1 MSNVNSILIIGLGMI
16 GSSIALSSKSKGL
29 KVHGFDLDSSIND
42 IAIKDNIIDKSA
54 ESLEEINSQEY
65 INDIDLVVIAV
76 PPKQTLDVI
85 LNLDQIWNSKTT
97 ITDTSS
103 VKNHI
108 KLDDKVTNIVL
119 SHPIAGSDKSG
130 LSAADKNLFTNRK
143 NVLCN
148 PFEADK
154 EHIERVEIFWRDALQ
169 MRTSIMSV
177 SEHDLIF
184 AMTSHLPHLISYALI
199 DSIRL
204 SPTQVSDNAGGGL
217 KEFLRLSGS
226 NPEMWRDIFILN
238 RVDLIKALAG
248 MQVSLNN
255 LLELI
260 TESKEIPDVFSH
272 LEMLKDELD
281 EIKSFK
287 EDKF

>member
-1 MSNVNSILIIGLGMI
+1 MSSNVEKILIIGLGMI
-16 GSSIALSSKSKGL
+16 GSSIALSSKSKGI
-29 KVHGFDLDSSIND
+29 KVFGFDSCADTTAIALD
-42 IAIKDNIIDKSA
+42 KKIIDQ
-54 ESLEEINSQEY
+54 SLEHFDKIVDENFIN
-65 INDIDLVVIAV
+65 NIDLVILAV
-76 PPKQTLDVI
+76 PPKQTLDV
-85 LNLDQIWNSKTT
+85 LNQLKDIWNTEIT

-108 KLDDKVTNIVL
+108 KLEDVKNIVL

-130 LSAADKNLFTNRK
+130 LEAADPELFLNMKNILCDPFHANRDH
-143 NVLCN
+143 
-148 PFEADK
+148 FEK
-154 EHIERVEIFWRDALQ
+154 VENFWKYALQ
-169 MRTSIMSV
+169 MKTSLMTV

-184 AMTSHLPHLISYALI
+184 AMTSHLPHLVSYALI

-204 SPTQVSDNAGGGL
+204 SSSKVGDNAGGGL

-226 NPEMWRDIFILN
+226 NTKMWRDIFMLN

-255 LLELI
+255 ILELI
-260 TESKEIPDVFSH
+260 TETKQIPDIFSH
-272 LEMLKDELD
+272 HEMLKKELD

-287 EDKF
+287 ENKF

>member
-29 KVHGFDLDSSIND
+29 KVSGFDLDVSIND
-42 IAIKDNIIDKSA
+42 IALKDNIIDNSA

-65 INDIDLVVIAV
+65 IKDIDLVVIAV

-85 LNLDQIWNSKTT
+85 LNLDQIWNTKTT

-108 KLDDKVTNIVL
+108 KLEDKVSNIVL

-130 LSAADKNLFTNRK
+130 LNAADENLFTNRK
-143 NVLCN
+143 NVICN

-154 EHIERVEIFWRDALQ
+154 DHIDRVETFWRDALQ
-169 MRTSIMSV
+169 MRTSVMSV

-199 DSIRL
+199 DSLDYHIKLRY
-204 SPTQVSDNAGGGL
+204 VGGGL
-217 KEFLRLSGS
+217 KILRLS
-226 NPEMWRDIFILN
+226 
-238 RVDLIKALAG
+238 V
-248 MQVSLNN
+248 
-255 LLELI
+255 
-260 TESKEIPDVFSH
+260 
-272 LEMLKDELD
+272 
-281 EIKSFK
+281 
-287 EDKF
+287 

>member
-1 MSNVNSILIIGLGMI
+1 MNLNVNSLLIIGLGMI
-16 GSSIALSSKSKGL
+16 GSSIALSSKSKGIKVYGIDL
-29 KVHGFDLDSSIND
+29 KKSISD
-42 IAIKDNIIDKSA
+42 KALKKEIVDEII
-54 ESLEEINSQEY
+54 ESID
-65 INDIDLVVIAV
+65 DIDSNKIDLIIISV
-76 PPKQTLDVI
+76 PPKETLDLI
-85 LNLDQIWNSKTT
+85 NQLEFLWNTNIT
-97 ITDTSS
+97 ITETSS

-108 KLDDKVTNIVL
+108 KIENISNLIL

-130 LSAADKNLFTNRK
+130 LDAADKNLFLNKK
-143 NVLCN
+143 NVVCD
-148 PFEADK
+148 PFNADK
-154 EHIERVEIFWRDALQ
+154 DHLERVEIFWKDALQ
-169 MRTSIMSV
+169 MRVSHMTV

-204 SPTQVSDNAGGGL
+204 SSSQVGDNAGGGL

-226 NPEMWRDIFILN
+226 NPQMWRDIFILN

-260 TESKEIPDVFSH
+260 TESKEIPDIFSH
-272 LEMLKDELD
+272 LEILKEELE

-287 EDKF
+287 EDNF

>member
-1 MSNVNSILIIGLGMI
+1 MSINANNILIIGLGMI
-16 GSSIALSSKSKGL
+16 GSSIALACKSKGINV
-29 KVHGFDLDSSIND
+29 KGFDLDKSVYQGALKNNVIDESVEFLENINT
-42 IAIKDNIIDKSA
+42 
-54 ESLEEINSQEY
+54 LEFVS
-65 INDIDLVVIAV
+65 DIDLIVIAV

-85 LNLDQIWNSKTT
+85 NKLDLIWNTETT

-108 KLDDKVTNIVL
+108 KLANVNNFVL

-130 LSAADKNLFTNRK
+130 LSAADLNLFNNKK
-143 NVLCN
+143 NVICN
-148 PFEADK
+148 PFNADQM
-154 EHIERVEIFWRDALQ
+154 HLDRVENFWRGALN
-169 MRTSIMSV
+169 MNISYMSV

-184 AMTSHLPHLISYALI
+184 AMTSHLPHLVSYALI

-204 SPTQVSDNAGGGL
+204 SPIDVADNAGGGL

-226 NPEMWRDIFILN
+226 NPEMWRDIFTLN

-260 TESKEIPDVFSH
+260 TEAKEIPDVLSH
-272 LEMLKDELD
+272 LEILKDELN

>member
-1 MSNVNSILIIGLGMI
+1 MSLNVDNILIIGLGMI
-16 GSSIALSSKSKGL
+16 GSSIALASKSKGIY
-29 KVHGFDLDSSIND
+29 VTGFDLDDETLKKAINE
-42 IAIKDNIIDKSA
+42 KIIDSKI
-54 ESLEEINSQEY
+54 ESIEKINQK
-65 INDIDLVVIAV
+65 DTDLVILAV
-76 PPKQTLDVI
+76 PPNKTLE
-85 LNLDQIWNSKTT
+85 LLKSLDYLWNTT
-97 ITDTSS
+97 TSITDTAS

-108 KLDDKVTNIVL
+108 KLKDVNNIVL

-130 LSAADKNLFTNRK
+130 IDALDNNLFIEKK
-143 NVLCN
+143 NILCN
-148 PFEADK
+148 PFNASD
-154 EHIERVEIFWRDALQ
+154 EHIKKVENFWVNALNMRVEMMTVA
-169 MRTSIMSV
+169 
-177 SEHDLIF
+177 EHDLIF
-184 AMTSHLPHLISYALI
+184 AMTSHLPHLVSYALI

-204 SPTQVSDNAGGGL
+204 SNSKVKGNSGGGL

-260 TESKEIPDVFSH
+260 TETKQIPDIFSH
-272 LEMLKDELD
+272 DEMLKNELK

>member
-1 MSNVNSILIIGLGMI
+1 MNINVEKILIIGLGMI
-16 GSSIALSSKSKGL
+16 GSSIALASKSKGISVL
-29 KVHGFDLDSSIND
+29 GFDKSTKLLNK
-42 IAIKDNIIDKSA
+42 AIEKNIIDQDIKSV
-54 ESLEEINSQEY
+54 EEINSPKFAKE
-65 INDIDLVVIAV
+65 IDLIIVAV
-76 PPKQTLDVI
+76 PPKQTLDVFNQ
-85 LNLDQIWNSKTT
+85 LKDIWNTEVT

-108 KLDDKVTNIVL
+108 KLDNVSNIVL
-119 SHPIAGSDKSG
+119 SHPIAGSDQSG
-130 LSAADKNLFTNRK
+130 LEAANAKLFFNKK

-148 PFEADK
+148 PFNSGKGHYEKVDN
-154 EHIERVEIFWRDALQ
+154 FWKNALQ
-169 MRTSIMSV
+169 MKTTLMSV
-177 SEHDLIF
+177 NEHDLVF
-184 AMTSHLPHLISYALI
+184 AITSHLPHLVSYALI

-204 SPTQVSDNAGGGL
+204 SSHDVEDNAGGGL

-226 NPEMWRDIFILN
+226 NSEMWRDIFVLN

-260 TESKEIPDVFSH
+260 TETKQIPDIFSH
-272 LEMLKDELD
+272 LEMLQKELD

>member
-29 KVHGFDLDSSIND
+29 KVSGFDLDASIND
-42 IAIKDNIIDKSA
+42 LALKDNIIDNSA
-54 ESLEEINSQEY
+54 ESLGEINSQEY
-65 INDIDLVVIAV
+65 IKDIDLVVIAV

-85 LNLDQIWNSKTT
+85 LNLDQIWNTKTT

-108 KLDDKVTNIVL
+108 KLDDKVSNIVL

-130 LSAADKNLFTNRK
+130 LVAADKNLFTNRK

-154 EHIERVEIFWRDALQ
+154 DHIEKVETFWRDALQ
-169 MRTSIMSV
+169 MRTSVMSV

-204 SPTQVSDNAGGGL
+204 SPTQVGDNAGGGL

-226 NPEMWRDIFILN
+226 NSEMWRDVFILN

>member
-29 KVHGFDLDSSIND
+29 KVSGFDLDASINN
-42 IAIKDNIIDKSA
+42 IALKDNIIDNSA

-65 INDIDLVVIAV
+65 IKDIDLVVIAV

-85 LNLDQIWNSKTT
+85 LNLDQIWNTKTT

-108 KLDDKVTNIVL
+108 KLDDKVSNIVL

-130 LSAADKNLFTNRK
+130 LNAADKNLFINRK
-143 NVLCN
+143 SVICN

-154 EHIERVEIFWRDALQ
+154 DHIDRVETFWRDALQ
-169 MRTSIMSV
+169 MRTSVMSV

-184 AMTSHLPHLISYALI
+184 AITSHLPHLISYALI

-204 SPTQVSDNAGGGL
+204 SPTQVGDNAGGGL

-226 NPEMWRDIFILN
+226 NSEMWRDVFILN

>member
-1 MSNVNSILIIGLGMI
+1 MNSNVNNILIIGLGMI
-16 GSSIALSSKSKGL
+16 GSSIALSSKAKGI
-29 KVHGFDLDSSIND
+29 KIYGFDQDKSIAEE
-42 IAIKDNIIDKSA
+42 AIKKCVIDEVVKSFDEGDLNESFNEVDLII
-54 ESLEEINSQEY
+54 
-65 INDIDLVVIAV
+65 IAV

-85 LNLDQIWNSKTT
+85 NNLEMFWNTNIT

-108 KLDDKVTNIVL
+108 KVEDVSNIVL

-130 LSAADKNLFTNRK
+130 LDAADKNLFTNKK
-143 NVLCN
+143 NVICD
-148 PFEADK
+148 PFQAGK
-154 EHIERVEIFWRDALQ
+154 EHLERVEIFWKDALQ
-169 MRTSIMSV
+169 MRVSYMSV

-204 SPTQVSDNAGGGL
+204 TSSKVSDNAGGGL

-226 NPEMWRDIFILN
+226 NPQMWRDIFILN
-238 RVDLIKALAG
+238 RVDIIKALAG

-260 TESKEIPDVFSH
+260 TESKEIPDIFSH
-272 LEMLKDELD
+272 LELLKEELE

-287 EDKF
+287 EENF

>member
-29 KVHGFDLDSSIND
+29 KVSGFDLDPSVND
-42 IAIKDNIIDKSA
+42 IALKDNIIDNSA

-65 INDIDLVVIAV
+65 IKDIDLVVIAV

-85 LNLDQIWNSKTT
+85 LNLDQIWNTKTT

-108 KLDDKVTNIVL
+108 KLDDQVSNIVL

-130 LSAADKNLFTNRK
+130 PNAADKNLFTNRK
-143 NVLCN
+143 NVICN
-148 PFEADK
+148 PFGADK
-154 EHIERVEIFWRDALQ
+154 EHIDRVETFWRDALQ
-169 MRTSIMSV
+169 MRTSIMPV

-204 SPTQVSDNAGGGL
+204 SPTQVGDNAGGGL

>member
-1 MSNVNSILIIGLGMI
+1 MNINASTILIVGLGMI
-16 GSSIALSSKSKGL
+16 GSSIALACKSKGIHV
-29 KVHGFDLDSSIND
+29 KAFD
-42 IAIKDNIIDKSA
+42 IDKSVYKDA
-54 ESLEEINSQEY
+54 LKNNVIDESVEFFENINSLEFVS
-65 INDIDLVVIAV
+65 DIDLIVVAV
-76 PPKQTLDVI
+76 PPKQTLEVI
-85 LNLDQIWNSKTT
+85 NKLDLIWNTGTT

-108 KLDDKVTNIVL
+108 KLENVNNIVL

-130 LSAADKNLFTNRK
+130 LSAADPNLFNNKK
-143 NVLCN
+143 NAICN
-148 PFEADK
+148 PFNADRI
-154 EHIERVEIFWRDALQ
+154 HIDRVENFWKGALN
-169 MRTSIMSV
+169 MKISYMSV

-184 AMTSHLPHLISYALI
+184 AMTSHLPHLVSYALI

-204 SPTQVSDNAGGGL
+204 STLDVADNAGGGL

-226 NPEMWRDIFILN
+226 NPEMWRDIFTLN

-248 MQVSLNN
+248 MQISLNN

-260 TESKEIPDVFSH
+260 TEAKEIPDVLSH
-272 LEMLKDELD
+272 LEILKDELN

>member
-1 MSNVNSILIIGLGMI
+1 MNLNVNSILIIGLGMI
-16 GSSIALSSKSKGL
+16 GSSIALSSKSKGIKVYGIDL
-29 KVHGFDLDSSIND
+29 KKSISD
-42 IAIKDNIIDKSA
+42 KALKKEIVDEII
-54 ESLEEINSQEY
+54 ESID
-65 INDIDLVVIAV
+65 DIDSNKIDLIIISV
-76 PPKQTLDVI
+76 PPKETLDLI
-85 LNLDQIWNSKTT
+85 NQLEFLWNTNIT
-97 ITDTSS
+97 ITETSS

-108 KLDDKVTNIVL
+108 KIENISNLVL

-130 LSAADKNLFTNRK
+130 LDAADKNLFLNKK
-143 NVLCN
+143 NIVCD
-148 PFEADK
+148 PFNADK
-154 EHIERVEIFWRDALQ
+154 DHLERVEIFWKDALQ
-169 MRTSIMSV
+169 MRVSHMTV
-177 SEHDLIF
+177 SEHDFIF

-204 SPTQVSDNAGGGL
+204 SSSQVGDNAGGGL

-226 NPEMWRDIFILN
+226 NPQMWRDIFILN

-260 TESKEIPDVFSH
+260 TESKEIPDIFSH
-272 LEMLKDELD
+272 LEILKEELE

-287 EDKF
+287 EDNF

>member
-1 MSNVNSILIIGLGMI
+1 MNSNVNNILIIGLGMI
-16 GSSIALSSKSKGL
+16 GSSIALSSKAKGI
-29 KVHGFDLDSSIND
+29 KIYGFDQDKSIAEE
-42 IAIKDNIIDKSA
+42 AIKKCVIDEVVESFDERDLNEFSNEVDLII
-54 ESLEEINSQEY
+54 
-65 INDIDLVVIAV
+65 IAV

-85 LNLDQIWNSKTT
+85 NNLEMFWNTNIT

-108 KLDDKVTNIVL
+108 KVEDVSNIVL

-130 LSAADKNLFTNRK
+130 LDAADKNLFTNKK
-143 NVLCN
+143 NVICD
-148 PFEADK
+148 PFQAGK
-154 EHIERVEIFWRDALQ
+154 EHLERVEIFWKDALQ
-169 MRTSIMSV
+169 MRVSYMSV

-204 SPTQVSDNAGGGL
+204 SSSKVSDNAGGGL

-226 NPEMWRDIFILN
+226 NPQMWRDIFILN
-238 RVDLIKALAG
+238 RVDIIKALAG

-260 TESKEIPDVFSH
+260 TESKEIPDIFSH
-272 LEMLKDELD
+272 LELLKEELE

-287 EDKF
+287 EENF

>member
-29 KVHGFDLDSSIND
+29 KVSGFDLDASIND
-42 IAIKDNIIDKSA
+42 LALKDNIIDNSA

-65 INDIDLVVIAV
+65 IKDIDLVVIAV

-85 LNLDQIWNSKTT
+85 LNLDQIWNTKTT

-108 KLDDKVTNIVL
+108 KLDDKVSNIVL

-130 LSAADKNLFTNRK
+130 LNAADKNLFTNRK
-143 NVLCN
+143 NVICN
-148 PFEADK
+148 PFDADK
-154 EHIERVEIFWRDALQ
+154 DHIDRVETFWRDALQ
-169 MRTSIMSV
+169 MRTSVMSV

-204 SPTQVSDNAGGGL
+204 SPTQVGDNAGGGL

-226 NPEMWRDIFILN
+226 NSEMWRDVFILN

-260 TESKEIPDVFSH
+260 TESREIPDVFSH

>member
-1 MSNVNSILIIGLGMI
+1 MSINANNILIIGLGMI
-16 GSSIALSSKSKGL
+16 GSSIALACKSKGINV
-29 KVHGFDLDSSIND
+29 KGFDLDKSVYQGALKNNVIDESVEFLENINT
-42 IAIKDNIIDKSA
+42 
-54 ESLEEINSQEY
+54 LEFVS
-65 INDIDLVVIAV
+65 DIDLIVIAV

-85 LNLDQIWNSKTT
+85 NKLDLIWNTETT

-108 KLDDKVTNIVL
+108 KLANVNNFVL
-119 SHPIAGSDKSG
+119 SHPIASSDKSG
-130 LSAADKNLFTNRK
+130 LSAADLNLFNNKK
-143 NVLCN
+143 NVICN
-148 PFEADK
+148 PFNADQM
-154 EHIERVEIFWRDALQ
+154 HLDRVENFWRGALN
-169 MRTSIMSV
+169 MNISYMSV

-184 AMTSHLPHLISYALI
+184 AMTSHLPHLVSYALI

-204 SPTQVSDNAGGGL
+204 SPIDVADNAGGGL

-226 NPEMWRDIFILN
+226 NPEMWRDIFTLN

-260 TESKEIPDVFSH
+260 TEAKEIPDVLSH
-272 LEMLKDELD
+272 LEILKDELN

>member
-260 TESKEIPDVFSH
+260 TESKEIPDMFSH

>member
-1 MSNVNSILIIGLGMI
+1 MNLNVNNILIIGLGMI
-16 GSSIALSSKSKGL
+16 GSSIALSSKAKGI
-29 KVHGFDLDSSIND
+29 KIYGFDQDKSIAEE
-42 IAIKDNIIDKSA
+42 AIKKCVIDEVVESFDEGDLNESFNEVDLII
-54 ESLEEINSQEY
+54 
-65 INDIDLVVIAV
+65 IAV

-85 LNLDQIWNSKTT
+85 NNLEMFWNTNIT

-108 KLDDKVTNIVL
+108 KVEDVGNIVL

-130 LSAADKNLFTNRK
+130 LDAADKNLFTNKK
-143 NVLCN
+143 NVICN
-148 PFEADK
+148 PFHADK
-154 EHIERVEIFWRDALQ
+154 EHLERVEIFWKDALQ
-169 MRTSIMSV
+169 MRVSYMSV

-204 SPTQVSDNAGGGL
+204 TSSKVSDNAGGGL

-226 NPEMWRDIFILN
+226 NPQMWRDIFILN
-238 RVDLIKALAG
+238 RVDIIKALAG

-260 TESKEIPDVFSH
+260 TESKEIPDIFSH
-272 LEMLKDELD
+272 LELLKEELE

-287 EDKF
+287 EENF

>member
-1 MSNVNSILIIGLGMI
+1 MNLNVNSLLIIGLGMI
-16 GSSIALSSKSKGL
+16 GSSIALSSKSKGIKVYGTDL
-29 KVHGFDLDSSIND
+29 KKSVSDKALKKEIVDEIIESID
-42 IAIKDNIIDKSA
+42 
-54 ESLEEINSQEY
+54 
-65 INDIDLVVIAV
+65 DIDSNKIDLIIISV
-76 PPKQTLDVI
+76 PPKETLDLI
-85 LNLDQIWNSKTT
+85 NQLEFLWNTNIT
-97 ITDTSS
+97 ITETSS

-108 KLDDKVTNIVL
+108 KIENISNLIL

-130 LSAADKNLFTNRK
+130 LDAADKNLFLNKK
-143 NVLCN
+143 NVVCD
-148 PFEADK
+148 PFNAERD
-154 EHIERVEIFWRDALQ
+154 HLERVEIFWKDALQ
-169 MRTSIMSV
+169 MRVSHMTV

-204 SPTQVSDNAGGGL
+204 SSSQVGDNAGGGL

-226 NPEMWRDIFILN
+226 NPQMWRDIFILN

-272 LEMLKDELD
+272 LEILKEELE

-287 EDKF
+287 EDNF

>member
-1 MSNVNSILIIGLGMI
+1 MSLNVDNILIIGLGMI
-16 GSSIALSSKSKGL
+16 GSSIALASKSKGIN
-29 KVHGFDLDSSIND
+29 VTGFDLDDETLKKAMNE
-42 IAIKDNIIDKSA
+42 KIIDSKI
-54 ESLEEINSQEY
+54 ESIEKINQK
-65 INDIDLVVIAV
+65 DTDLVILAV
-76 PPKQTLDVI
+76 PPNKTLE
-85 LNLDQIWNSKTT
+85 LLKSLDYLWNTT
-97 ITDTSS
+97 TSITDTAS

-108 KLDDKVTNIVL
+108 KLKDVNNIVL

-130 LSAADKNLFTNRK
+130 IDALDNNLFIEKK
-143 NVLCN
+143 NILCN
-148 PFEADK
+148 PFNASD
-154 EHIERVEIFWRDALQ
+154 EHIKKVENFWVNALNMRVEMMTVA
-169 MRTSIMSV
+169 
-177 SEHDLIF
+177 EHDLIF
-184 AMTSHLPHLISYALI
+184 AMTSHLPHLVSYALI

-204 SPTQVSDNAGGGL
+204 SNSKVKGNSGGGL

-260 TESKEIPDVFSH
+260 TETKQIPDIFSH
-272 LEMLKDELD
+272 DEMLKNELK

>member
-29 KVHGFDLDSSIND
+29 KVSGFDLDASIND
-42 IAIKDNIIDKSA
+42 IALKDNIIDNSA
-54 ESLEEINSQEY
+54 ESLEEINSLEY
-65 INDIDLVVIAV
+65 IKDIDLVVIAV
-76 PPKQTLDVI
+76 PPKHTLDVI
-85 LNLDQIWNSKTT
+85 LNLDQIWNTKTT

-108 KLDDKVTNIVL
+108 KLDDKVSNIVL

-130 LSAADKNLFTNRK
+130 LNAADKNLFTNRK
-143 NVLCN
+143 NVICN

-154 EHIERVEIFWRDALQ
+154 DHIDRVDTFWRDALQ
-169 MRTSIMSV
+169 MRTSVMSV

-204 SPTQVSDNAGGGL
+204 SPTQVGDNAGGGL

-226 NPEMWRDIFILN
+226 NSEMWRDVFILN

>member
-1 MSNVNSILIIGLGMI
+1 MNINASNILIVGLGMI
-16 GSSIALSSKSKGL
+16 GSSIALACKSKGIHV
-29 KVHGFDLDSSIND
+29 KAFD
-42 IAIKDNIIDKSA
+42 IDKSVYEDA
-54 ESLEEINSQEY
+54 LKNNVIDESVEFFENINSLEFVS
-65 INDIDLVVIAV
+65 DIDLIVIAV
-76 PPKQTLDVI
+76 PPKQTLEVI
-85 LNLDQIWNSKTT
+85 NKLDLIWNTGTT

-108 KLDDKVTNIVL
+108 KLENVNNIVL

-130 LSAADKNLFTNRK
+130 LSAADLNLFNNKK
-143 NVLCN
+143 NVICN
-148 PFEADK
+148 PFNADQI
-154 EHIERVEIFWRDALQ
+154 HLDRVENFWKGALN
-169 MRTSIMSV
+169 MKISYMSV

-184 AMTSHLPHLISYALI
+184 AMTSHLPHLVSYALI

-204 SPTQVSDNAGGGL
+204 STIDVADNAGGGL

-226 NPEMWRDIFILN
+226 NPEMWRDIFTLN

-260 TESKEIPDVFSH
+260 TEAKEIPDVLSH
-272 LEMLKDELD
+272 LEILKDELN

>member
-1 MSNVNSILIIGLGMI
+1 MSLNVDNILIIGLGMI
-16 GSSIALSSKSKGL
+16 GSSIALASKSKGIN
-29 KVHGFDLDSSIND
+29 VTGFDLDDETLKKAINE
-42 IAIKDNIIDKSA
+42 KIIDAKI
-54 ESLEEINSQEY
+54 ESIEKINQQ
-65 INDIDLVVIAV
+65 DTDLVILAV
-76 PPKQTLDVI
+76 PPNKTLEL
-85 LNLDQIWNSKTT
+85 LNSLDYLWNTT
-97 ITDTSS
+97 TSITDTSS

-108 KLDDKVTNIVL
+108 KLKDVNNIVL

-130 LSAADKNLFTNRK
+130 IDALDNNLFIEKK
-143 NVLCN
+143 NILCN
-148 PFEADK
+148 PFNASD
-154 EHIERVEIFWRDALQ
+154 EHIKKVENFWVNALN
-169 MRTSIMSV
+169 MRIEMMTV
-177 SEHDLIF
+177 AEHDLIF
-184 AMTSHLPHLISYALI
+184 AMTSHLPHLVSYALI

-204 SPTQVSDNAGGGL
+204 SNSKVKGNSGGGL

-260 TESKEIPDVFSH
+260 TETKQIPDIFSH
-272 LEMLKDELD
+272 DEMLKNELK

>member
-1 MSNVNSILIIGLGMI
+1 MNIHVSNILIVGLGLI
-16 GSSIALSSKSKGL
+16 GSSIALACKSKGIHV
-29 KVHGFDLDSSIND
+29 KAFDT
-42 IAIKDNIIDKSA
+42 DKSVYKDA
-54 ESLEEINSQEY
+54 LKNNVIDESVEFLENINSLEFVS
-65 INDIDLVVIAV
+65 DIDLIVVAV
-76 PPKQTLDVI
+76 PPKQTLEVI
-85 LNLDQIWNSKTT
+85 NKLDLIWNTGTT

-108 KLDDKVTNIVL
+108 KLENVNNIVL

-130 LSAADKNLFTNRK
+130 LSAADSNLFNNKK
-143 NVLCN
+143 NVICN
-148 PFEADK
+148 PFNADQI
-154 EHIERVEIFWRDALQ
+154 HIDRVENFWKGALN
-169 MRTSIMSV
+169 MKISYMSV

-184 AMTSHLPHLISYALI
+184 AMTSHLPHLVSYALI

-204 SPTQVSDNAGGGL
+204 STLDVADNAGGGL

-226 NPEMWRDIFILN
+226 NPEMWRDIFTLN

-260 TESKEIPDVFSH
+260 TEAKEIPDVLSH
-272 LEMLKDELD
+272 LEILKDELN

>member
-29 KVHGFDLDSSIND
+29 KVSGFDLDTSIND
-42 IAIKDNIIDKSA
+42 IALKDNIIEKSA
-54 ESLEEINSQEY
+54 ESLEEINSKEY
-65 INDIDLVVIAV
+65 IKDIDLVVIAV

-85 LNLDQIWNSKTT
+85 SNLDQIWNTKTT

-108 KLDDKVTNIVL
+108 KLDDKVSNIVL

-130 LSAADKNLFTNRK
+130 LNAADKNLFTNRK
-143 NVLCN
+143 NVICN

-154 EHIERVEIFWRDALQ
+154 EHIDKVETFWRDALQ
-169 MRTSIMSV
+169 MRTSVMSV

-204 SPTQVSDNAGGGL
+204 SPTQVGDNAGGGL

-226 NPEMWRDIFILN
+226 NSEMWRDVFILN

>member
-1 MSNVNSILIIGLGMI
+1 MNINASNILIVGLGMI
-16 GSSIALSSKSKGL
+16 GSSIALACKSKGIHV
-29 KVHGFDLDSSIND
+29 KAFD
-42 IAIKDNIIDKSA
+42 IDKSVYEDA
-54 ESLEEINSQEY
+54 LKNNVIDESVEFFENINSLEFVS
-65 INDIDLVVIAV
+65 DIDLIVIAV
-76 PPKQTLDVI
+76 PPKQTLEVI
-85 LNLDQIWNSKTT
+85 NKLDLIWNTGTT

-108 KLDDKVTNIVL
+108 KLENVNNIVL

-130 LSAADKNLFTNRK
+130 LGAADPNLFNNKK
-143 NVLCN
+143 NVICN
-148 PFEADK
+148 PFNADQI
-154 EHIERVEIFWRDALQ
+154 HIDRVENFWKGALN
-169 MRTSIMSV
+169 MKISYMSV

-184 AMTSHLPHLISYALI
+184 AMTSHLPHLVSYALI

-204 SPTQVSDNAGGGL
+204 STLDVADNAGGGL

-226 NPEMWRDIFILN
+226 NPEMWRDIFTLN

-260 TESKEIPDVFSH
+260 TEAKEIPDVLSH
-272 LEMLKDELD
+272 LIILKDELN
-281 EIKSFK
+281 EIKTFK